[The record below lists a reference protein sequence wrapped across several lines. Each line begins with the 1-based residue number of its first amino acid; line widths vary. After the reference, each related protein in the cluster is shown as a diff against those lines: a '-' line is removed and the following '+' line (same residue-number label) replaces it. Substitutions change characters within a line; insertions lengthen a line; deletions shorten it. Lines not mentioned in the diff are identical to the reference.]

1 MSLLLTL
8 MSDHKINWPTKAK
21 ATNITKIT
29 HVDVQKRYNKL
40 RRSKRKVYFTM
51 GAPEVNPQDP
61 ASWNKE
67 HCVFDLHKYL
77 SGGGY
82 PLMNFWKPGKFPP
95 PQIKHRL
102 PALGNR

>member
-1 MSLLLTL
+1 MTL
-8 MSDHKINWPTKAK
+8 MDSAKQDKINWPTKPK
-21 ATNITKIT
+21 PTNITKIT

-51 GAPEVNPQDP
+51 GAPEVNPH
-61 ASWNKE
+61 WNKE
-67 HCVFDLHKYL
+67 HCVFNLHKYL

-95 PQIKHRL
+95 PS
-102 PALGNR
+102 N